1 MPIIPCTG
9 QSQAHGRNRWFRLAE
24 AELTTHN
31 HGPAAEARLCLD
43 LYSRRRGQHAP
54 SLPVALEDPMSRY
67 VIAPHAAHHQVI
79 VGWDPPMQT
88 LFGQVFDTTV
98 EEDDAACVLWVGL
111 EVQALTTVAALQ
123 DALQAYATL
132 PTAVVA
138 QLQHDQATTPPR
150 SALQERLLQWLHTA
164 RSQPG

>member
-98 EEDDAACVLWVGL
+98 EEDDADR
-111 EVQALTTVAALQ
+111 QVAAWLIRRPGC
-123 DALQAYATL
+123 L
-132 PTAVVA
+132 
-138 QLQHDQATTPPR
+138 PPR
-150 SALQERLLQWLHTA
+150 PDTA
-164 RSQPG
+164 RHRQGLPRA